1 MAGDFL
7 FITLTMRLTMQEI
20 IVDNLKDFDINHILQ
35 CGQVFRFDNLGY
47 NDYYV
52 YSGDKRCR
60 VVQGE
65 CTASILSNDI
75 DYFHNYF
82 DLDRDYQL
90 IKQQLKGLPFMQ
102 QAIDNGY
109 GIRILN
115 QQKFETLISFI
126 ISANNHIPRIKSII
140 SRICSRLGNNMGEYF
155 AFPTPQ
161 QMEAVDEDFF
171 TKIGAGYRAKYLAAT
186 ARAVANGFDLQSLDN
201 LDSAS
206 ARKQLCTLMGVG
218 NKVAD
223 CILLFG
229 YHKQDVFPVDT
240 WIKKVYTDIIGDGC
254 TNNNLVN
261 KRLLEIY
268 GSNSGYAQQYLFFNK
283 RGM

>member
-7 FITLTMRLTMQEI
+7 FITLTMRLTLQEI

-240 WIKKVYTDIIGDGC
+240 WIKKVYTDIVGDGC

>member
-7 FITLTMRLTMQEI
+7 FITLTMRFTLQEI
-20 IVDNLKDFDINHILQ
+20 IVDNLIDFDINHILQ

-65 CTASILSNDI
+65 CTASILTNDI

-155 AFPTPQ
+155 AFPNPQ
-161 QMEAVDEDFF
+161 QMAAVDEDFY
-171 TKIGAGYRAKYLAAT
+171 TQIGAGYRAKYLATT

-206 ARKQLCTLMGVG
+206 ARKQLCALMGVG

-240 WIKKVYTDIIGDGC
+240 WIKKVYTDIVGDGC